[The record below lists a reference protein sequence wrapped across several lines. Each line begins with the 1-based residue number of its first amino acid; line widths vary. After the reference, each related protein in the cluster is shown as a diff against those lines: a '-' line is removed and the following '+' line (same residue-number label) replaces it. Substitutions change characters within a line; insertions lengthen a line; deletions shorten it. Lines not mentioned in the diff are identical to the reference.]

1 MQKHSAPRVRRGPQP
16 LARVA
21 GTLLMLAWGGA
32 AAAQVQPPTPAD
44 APSTDAPLEY
54 RLHAGETPGQVAEL
68 FRVPLDALLETNGIR
83 DASRLRVGALLR
95 IPDPR
100 AAAVDAL
107 RAERA
112 RLEGTLG
119 ALRTELAR
127 RQDHVDALESEVRDA
142 AAERAAL
149 QRRLTGYTLVR
160 TVAVVAVGAA
170 LGLTVALLLALSRA
184 RDEHRRRV
192 IVVKNSEILRDAVER
207 YRSLGA
213 QLELKYQNLY
223 RQNGAAARPGSAAG
237 ALLAGYERERAW
249 VEQDVARSEAAIDEA
264 IDEMQVA

>member
-1 MQKHSAPRVRRGPQP
+1 MRKHSASRVRRGRQP

-21 GTLLMLAWGGA
+21 GTLLLVAWCSA
-32 AAAQVQPPTPAD
+32 AAAQPRPPAPAD
-44 APSTDAPLEY
+44 VTSAGDPLEY
-54 RLHAGETPGQVAEL
+54 RLHAGETPGEVAEL
-68 FRVPLDALLETNGIR
+68 FRIPLDDLLQTNGIR
-83 DASRLRVGALLR
+83 DASRLRVGAVLR

-107 RAERA
+107 RAERS
-112 RLEGTLG
+112 RLEGTVG
-119 ALRTELAR
+119 ALRTELVR
-127 RQDHVDALESEVRDA
+127 RQDHVDALEAEVRDA
-142 AAERAAL
+142 AGERAAL
-149 QRRLTGYTLVR
+149 QRRLTGYTTLR
-160 TVAVVAVGAA
+160 AVAVVAVGAA
-170 LGLTVALLLALSRA
+170 LGLTVALLLALSYA

-192 IVVKNSEILRDAVER
+192 AVVKNTEILRDAVER

-249 VEQDVARSEAAIDEA
+249 VEQEISRSEAAIDEA
-264 IDEMQVA
+264 VDEMQVA

>member
-1 MQKHSAPRVRRGPQP
+1 MHKHSASRVRRGPQL

-21 GTLLMLAWGGA
+21 GTLLTLAWFGV
-32 AAAQVQPPTPAD
+32 AAAQVQPPLPAD
-44 APSTDAPLEY
+44 GASTDASLEY
-54 RLHAGETPGQVAEL
+54 RLHAGETPGEVAEL
-68 FRVPLDALLETNGIR
+68 FRIPLSELLQKNGIR

-100 AAAVDAL
+100 AAAVETL
-107 RAERA
+107 RAEGT
-112 RLEGTLG
+112 RLEATL
-119 ALRTELAR
+119 ASLRTELAR
-127 RQDHVDALESEVRDA
+127 RQDHVDALESEVHDA
-142 AAERAAL
+142 AAERTAL

-184 RDEHRRRV
+184 RDEHRRRMV
-192 IVVKNSEILRDAVER
+192 VVKNSEILRDAVER

-223 RQNGAAARPGSAAG
+223 RQDGAAARPGSAAG

-249 VEQDVARSEAAIDEA
+249 VEQDVTRSEAAIDEA